1 MSDVNRPEWWG
12 MNEDEL
18 EEYVEAR
25 RREYRLSPE
34 EAQHLHSQLSMKLS
48 HWAKRLRPRS
58 PSEEEREVAIMRDI
72 TEVATRIG
80 SGLTARTFSRIERKG
95 AAAPDVFVR
104 KMMKRSRKRRGK
116 KPFASLAR
124 DTQFSLDDYRWAAGY
139 LQVGWASWLIP
150 SGENK
155 PRESVW
161 WYCNEIE
168 RLLESAKSQSADR
181 EPEFAARNAF
191 EAGRL
196 LTELE
201 MRLAHNSFFEK
212 QTAIAEAQR
221 NAPRA
226 RRRQS
231 DEVRR
236 ERVRDYLL
244 LGDKPLTAAEN
255 AARDLEVSVSTIRR
269 AFPDGL
275 LPEGPEDF

>member
-1 MSDVNRPEWWG
+1 M
-12 MNEDEL
+12 DEEELDEYVQACRCRYHLTL
-18 EEYVEAR
+18 EESR
-25 RREYRLSPE
+25 
-34 EAQHLHSQLSMKLS
+34 HLHSQLRMKLG
-48 HWAKRLRPRS
+48 HWAKRHRPKT
-58 PSEEEREVAIMRDI
+58 PEEEEQDAAFMRDI
-72 TEVATRIG
+72 TQVATRIG
-80 SGLTARTFSRIERKG
+80 SGLTARTFFRTERKG
-95 AAAPDVFVR
+95 AAAPDSYIR
-104 KMMKRSRKRRGK
+104 KMMKRTRKRRGK
-116 KPFASLAR
+116 TPFSSLVR
-124 DTQFSLDDYRWAAGY
+124 DTQFDLDDYRWAAGY

-168 RLLESAKSQSADR
+168 RVLGSAKSQCEEGEA
-181 EPEFAARNAF
+181 EFAARNAF

-201 MRLAHNSFFEK
+201 MRLAYNSFFEK

-236 ERVRDYLL
+236 ERVRHYLL

-255 AARDLEVSVSTIRR
+255 AAQDLDVSVSTIRR